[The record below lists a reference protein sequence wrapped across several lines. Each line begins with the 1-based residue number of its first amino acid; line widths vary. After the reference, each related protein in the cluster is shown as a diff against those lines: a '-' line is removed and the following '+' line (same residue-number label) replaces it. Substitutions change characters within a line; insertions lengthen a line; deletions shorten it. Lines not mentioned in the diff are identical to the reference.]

1 MADTQC
7 AVAENTQVNHASAVR
22 QPRIL
27 LTSVCRPIGPS
38 EGDAQSVGYELLHG
52 QVTRA
57 QGIFSPRATHHTYG
71 LDFIAENINA
81 PAVVLHYPSKEEL
94 AKELREGNYDY
105 VGVSFILATYHK
117 MKELSAIVRKNAPKA
132 KLILGGYGTVL
143 PDEKLTPY
151 GDVICRGEG
160 VAFMRNLL
168 GEPHDPAIPFKHPV
182 MESRLRVFSN
192 QVSTTGMIFAGLGCP
207 NGCDFCCTSHYFKRQ
222 HIKLLHTG
230 KDIYDVIRRYLDR
243 NPNSQFTIL
252 DEDFLLDRK
261 RAGEFREEVLKGG
274 VPVSIFAFASVKAL
288 SMYTIEELLETGI
301 DGVWIGYEGTRSN
314 YSKQQGRPVDELFQE
329 LRTSG
334 VTILASMIVGLP
346 YQNSEIISEE
356 LAGLIKLK
364 PALTQFL
371 IYNPTPGTPL
381 YEKTKENDMF
391 RDEFKQHPERA
402 YHSST
407 GFVSM
412 IKHPLL
418 GKEELEGIQKN
429 CFEQEYN
436 LLGPSIYRTL
446 EVYFNGYLKYRG
458 STNPFLRKKAAQWG
472 KDVRRFYPIFLVGRM
487 FAPNGLVRQQLGE
500 LQEKVYAE
508 LGRPTMGERV
518 MSCFGLLAAAWTWF
532 TLKTGIN
539 QHPALTRHTY
549 RTR

>member
-7 AVAENTQVNHASAVR
+7 AVAEKTQVPHASAVR

-94 AKELREGNYDY
+94 ARELREGNYDY

-117 MKELSAIVRKNAPKA
+117 MKEVSAIVRKNAPKA

-222 HIKLLHTG
+222 HIKLLRTG

-252 DEDFLLDRK
+252 DEDFLLDKK

-412 IKHPLL
+412 IKHPVL

-458 STNPFLRKKAAQWG
+458 STNPFLRKKAEQWG

-487 FAPNGLVRQQLGE
+487 FAPNGLVRRQLGE

-518 MSCFGLLAAAWTWF
+518 MSCFGLLAAGWTWF

>member
-7 AVAENTQVNHASAVR
+7 AVAEHTKESSASAVR
-22 QPRIL
+22 QPKIL
-27 LTSVCRPIGPS
+27 FTSVCRPIGPS

-71 LDFIAENINA
+71 LDFIAENLKT
-81 PAVVLHYPSKEEL
+81 PAVVLHYPTKEEL
-94 AKELREGNYDY
+94 ARELRTGQYDY

-151 GDVICRGEG
+151 GDIICRGEG

-168 GEPHDPAIPFKHPV
+168 GEPHDPEIPFKHPV

-192 QVSTTGMIFAGLGCP
+192 QVSSTGMIFAGLGCP

-222 HIKLLHTG
+222 HIKLLRTG
-230 KDIYDVIRRYLDR
+230 KDIYDVVRRYLDR

-252 DEDFLLDRK
+252 DEDFLLDKK

-314 YSKQQGRPVDELFQE
+314 YSKQQGKPVDQLFQE
-329 LRTSG
+329 LRSSG

-346 YQNSEIISEE
+346 YQNKEIIAGE

-381 YEKTKENDMF
+381 YQQTVEKDMF
-391 RDEFKQHPERA
+391 RKEFKENPERT
-402 YHSST
+402 YHGST

-412 IKHPLL
+412 IEHPAL
-418 GKEELEGIQKN
+418 GKAELEAVQAN
-429 CFEQEYN
+429 CFDQEYK

-446 EVYFNGYLKYRG
+446 EVYYNGYMKYRG
-458 STNPFLRKKAAQWG
+458 STNPFLRKKAEQWG
-472 KDVRRFYPIFLVGRM
+472 KDVRRFYPIFLVGQL
-487 FAPNGLVRQQLGE
+487 FATNASVRRQLNE

-508 LGRPTMGERV
+508 LGRPTLGERT
-518 MSCFGLLAAAWTWF
+518 MSFFGLLAASWTWF

-539 QHPALTRHTY
+539 QHPSLTRHTY
-549 RTR
+549 RCH